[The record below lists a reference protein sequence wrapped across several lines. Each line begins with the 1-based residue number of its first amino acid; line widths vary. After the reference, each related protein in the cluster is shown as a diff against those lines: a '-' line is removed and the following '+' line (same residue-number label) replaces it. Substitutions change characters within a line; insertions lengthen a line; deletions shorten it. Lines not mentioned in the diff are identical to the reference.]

1 MRRLCWLSRLVC
13 AVVAVAGVSVAVG
26 CAGDA
31 APSQTSFATPT
42 TAGVGSVD
50 TVETGPPASSPQSYA
65 PAPHVTSAPDMLP
78 AATSIAA
85 VTITVLYDNIAV
97 SQGTRADWG
106 FSCLIRGF
114 EKTVLFDTGA
124 RGDVLLHNMEVLGIA
139 PRDIEVVV
147 LSHDHSDH
155 TGGLAQVV
163 AQNPDVAVYHPAS
176 FARDSVASARDAGA
190 TLVPVEGTVSP
201 CPKVT
206 VMAPFG
212 KPQESG
218 LVLETAAGRVLV
230 VGCAHPGVVEM
241 VEAAVES
248 GGGPVVAVLGGF
260 HLNSH
265 SAEQVDRI
273 ARDLLALGV
282 RQCGPAHCTG
292 ERGIAQLTAAFAGG
306 AIGMGVGAVVT
317 F

>member
-1 MRRLCWLSRLVC
+1 LCLLGRLAY
-13 AVVAVAGVSVAVG
+13 AVVVVAGVFVAVG

-31 APSQTSFATPT
+31 AGPSPTSAVTPT
-42 TAGVGSVD
+42 EAGAGPVD
-50 TVETGPPASSPQSYA
+50 TVSTGSPASSPKPSTPAQSVA
-65 PAPHVTSAPDMLP
+65 SAPDILP
-78 AATSIAA
+78 ATSSIAP

-139 PRDIEVVV
+139 PQEIEVVV

-163 AQNPDVAVYHPAS
+163 AQNAHVAVYYPAS

-190 TLVPVEGTVSP
+190 TLVPVEAAVSP
-201 CPKVT
+201 CPGVT

-218 LVLETAAGRVLV
+218 LMLETAAGRVLV

-241 VEAAVES
+241 VEAAGAG
-248 GGGPVVAVLGGF
+248 GGGPVVAVVGGF
-260 HLNSH
+260 HLRSH

-292 ERGIAQLTAAFAGG
+292 ERAIAQLTAAFAGG
-306 AIGMGVGAVVT
+306 ATGMGVGAVVT